1 MWFYGVVAGCGGLGG
16 VRWIWGCIFEVCFK
30 IRYYIGSRVVAS
42 GGVRGLD
49 RVTLD
54 GWVACNEDVEVWTLD
69 GSFFF
74 SPHIHAEAVRGH
86 SVRIAERRL
95 ALFVAVASCRD
106 HSVTDVF
113 R

>member
-42 GGVRGLD
+42 GGVRGLA

-69 GSFFF
+69 GAFFF
-74 SPHIHAEAVRGH
+74 HHTFTPKQFAATQFVLRKGDWLFSWR
-86 SVRIAERRL
+86 SL
-95 ALFVAVASCRD
+95 AAAIIP
-106 HSVTDVF
+106 
-113 R
+113 